1 MPAHLF
7 AESAMKNW
15 TAIPLFGCLLASAG
29 NGHAAETDK
38 NARKAWLRAGIVLDA
53 TGKLASIEWL
63 GTKPNDRLVTA
74 PLEAVIRDWEF
85 EPGKVDGVPAVTE
98 TGLLLHVELRKT
110 AEGGIVLNIDD
121 ARTGAF
127 SVKQDPPAYPRDQAR
142 LGVQARVLMNV
153 QTDATGQVISAR
165 MEEYEG
171 SRTGTNSRK
180 DFEAAALNAVK
191 SWTYRTEQV
200 GGNGLAVTLRVPI
213 SFCFDAKWCESK
225 EAKDDKVPESAS
237 PSGMAMATD
246 SAARIKTRTSQVEI

>member
-1 MPAHLF
+1 MPADLP

-15 TAIPLFGCLLASAG
+15 TTIALFGCLLAGAG

-38 NARKAWLRAGIVLDA
+38 NTRKAWLRAGIVLDA
-53 TGKLASIEWL
+53 TGKLTSIEWL
-63 GTKPNDRLVTA
+63 GTKPNDRLVTT

-110 AEGGIVLNIDD
+110 TEGGITLNIDD

-127 SVKQDPPAYPRDQAR
+127 SVRQDPPAYPRDQAMR
-142 LGVQARVLMNV
+142 GVQARVLVTV
-153 QTDATGQVISAR
+153 QTDATGQVTSAT
-165 MEEYEG
+165 MGEYEG
-171 SRTGTNSRK
+171 SYPGAASRR

-200 GGNGLAVTLRVPI
+200 GGNGLAATLRVPI
-213 SFCFDAKWCESK
+213 SFCITEQWCGPK
-225 EAKDDKVPESAS
+225 KAKDDKAPENAS

-246 SAARIKTRTSQVEI
+246 SVVRIKARTSQVEI